1 MNRSIDIVL
10 PVYNE
15 SKVLESKFK
24 TLYEFLSLNI
34 TNEWIITI
42 AENGSSDSTLQIA
55 KNLHNR
61 YKKSR
66 VISNPIAGKGL
77 ALKNAW
83 ISSTSGILGYMDLD
97 LSTDL
102 DILPEFIRKIEEEE
116 EDFVIASRLMRD
128 SIVVGRSLKREVISR
143 SYSFIFRSVLSVKFK
158 DAQCGFKFA
167 KKESVIQI
175 IDKCKDIGWFF
186 DTEILFR
193 AQKNNLS
200 ICEVPVRWVD
210 DRDSKVNIIST
221 VIKDIKGLIR
231 LKTEKDGR

>member
-55 KNLHNR
+55 NNLHNR

-210 DRDSKVNIIST
+210 DRDSKVDIIST

>member
-24 TLYEFLSLNI
+24 TLYEFLSSNI
-34 TNEWIITI
+34 ANEWIITI

-83 ISSTSGILGYMDLD
+83 VSSTSGILGYMDLD

-102 DILPEFIRKIEEEE
+102 GILPEFIRKIEEEE

-128 SIVVGRSLKREVISR
+128 SIVVDRSLKREIISR

-210 DRDSKVNIIST
+210 DRDSKVDIIST

>member
-128 SIVVGRSLKREVISR
+128 SIVVGRSLKREIISR

>member
-210 DRDSKVNIIST
+210 DRDSKVDIIST

>member
-167 KKESVIQI
+167 KRESVIQI

-210 DRDSKVNIIST
+210 DRDSKVDIIST

>member
-128 SIVVGRSLKREVISR
+128 SIVVGRSLKREIISR

-193 AQKNNLS
+193 AQQNNLS